1 MLLNFHIKL
10 FTRRRIFR
18 WINDLK
24 LSFTPHLSKR
34 LIVIHMFLEKTK
46 PDYFPPDLSV
56 FAFQTLPESSC
67 SAATGIHTGGAATA
81 TVVAAAVCLDLIR
94 EKYVPPILIVSIRIG
109 LEPSFPISIS
119 QMMLNLVKV
128 LMKITPF
135 EITTV
140 IY

>member
-1 MLLNFHIKL
+1 
-10 FTRRRIFR
+10 
-18 WINDLK
+18 
-24 LSFTPHLSKR
+24 
-34 LIVIHMFLEKTK
+34 MFLEKTK

-56 FAFQTLPESSC
+56 FAFQTSPESSC
-67 SAATGIHTGGAATA
+67 GATTGIHTGGATAAT
-81 TVVAAAVCLDLIR
+81 AAVCLDLIR

>member
-1 MLLNFHIKL
+1 MNFHIKL

-56 FAFQTLPESSC
+56 FAFQTSPESSC
-67 SAATGIHTGGAATA
+67 GATTGIHTGGAA
-81 TVVAAAVCLDLIR
+81 AAAVCLDLIR

>member
-1 MLLNFHIKL
+1 MNFNIKL

-56 FAFQTLPESSC
+56 FAFQTSPESSC
-67 SAATGIHTGGAATA
+67 GATTGIHTGGAAA
-81 TVVAAAVCLDLIR
+81 AAMAAVCLDLIR

>member
-1 MLLNFHIKL
+1 ME
-10 FTRRRIFR
+10 
-18 WINDLK
+18 K

-56 FAFQTLPESSC
+56 FAFQTSPESSC
-67 SAATGIHTGGAATA
+67 GAAAT
-81 TVVAAAVCLDLIR
+81 AAAVCLDLIR

-119 QMMLNLVKV
+119 QMMLKV

-140 IY
+140 SFFCLARQEKKRS

>member
-1 MLLNFHIKL
+1 
-10 FTRRRIFR
+10 
-18 WINDLK
+18 
-24 LSFTPHLSKR
+24 
-34 LIVIHMFLEKTK
+34 MFLERTK

-56 FAFQTLPESSC
+56 FAFQTSPESSC
-67 SAATGIHTGGAATA
+67 GATTGIHTGGAA
-81 TVVAAAVCLDLIR
+81 VAAAEAAVCLDLIR

-109 LEPSFPISIS
+109 LKPSFPISIS